1 MRISK
6 KGFTLIEVMV
16 AATILA
22 IGCLGVLGLMMTA
35 IKYNNN
41 VHMRTTATYIAEQEV
56 ALFESIGNTTKCAG
70 STWVNITTATVF
82 STGDLKFAPK
92 GMDPDFEI
100 YCRTYKT
107 EASTD
112 PIAIR
117 VTWGTS
123 GGKCS
128 AISGFTVNKL
138 DSYSTSKAID
148 CDFVTLPYVPVPKTT
163 TPTTPATPPVS
174 VL

>member
-22 IGCLGVLGLMMTA
+22 IGCLGVLGMMMTA

-56 ALFESIGNTTKCAG
+56 ALFESIGNTTKCNG
-70 STWVNITTATVF
+70 DTWVDITNEKVF
-82 STGDLKFAPK
+82 SSGELKFAPK
-92 GMDPDFEI
+92 GMDSDFEI
-100 YCRTYKT
+100 YCRTYTTKALT
-107 EASTD
+107 N

-128 AISGFTVNKL
+128 TIPNFSVSKL
-138 DSYSTSKAID
+138 DNFTTSKNID
-148 CDFVTLPYVPVPKTT
+148 CDFVTLPYVPVPKDPITTTTTT
-163 TPTTPATPPVS
+163 TPVS
-174 VL
+174 

>member
-1 MRISK
+1 MRMSK

-16 AATILA
+16 AGAILA

-56 ALFESIGNTTKCAG
+56 ALFESLGHTTKCSAE
-70 STWVNITTATVF
+70 SWVNITNENVF
-82 STGDLKFAPK
+82 SSGDLKFAPK

-100 YCRTYKT
+100 YCRTYRT
-107 EASTD
+107 EASIN

-128 AISGFTVNKL
+128 AITGFTVSNL
-138 DSYSTSKAID
+138 DNFSTSKNID
-148 CDFVTLPYVPVPKTT
+148 CDFVTLPYVPVPKE
-163 TPTTPATPPVS
+163 TPSA
-174 VL
+174 